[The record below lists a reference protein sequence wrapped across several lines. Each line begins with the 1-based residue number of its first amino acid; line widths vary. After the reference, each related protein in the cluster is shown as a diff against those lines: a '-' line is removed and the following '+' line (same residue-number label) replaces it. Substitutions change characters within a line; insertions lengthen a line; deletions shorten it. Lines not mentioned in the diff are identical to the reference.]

1 MAIKLPDTLR
11 TANDTYAIAVSEE
24 IKGGIVMNWMV
35 FASVLL
41 IAALALNVLALAVYG
56 FLWFN
61 FIVCIADAILL
72 IANFVFFFFRKK

>member
-1 MAIKLPDTLR
+1 
-11 TANDTYAIAVSEE
+11 
-24 IKGGIVMNWMV
+24 MV

-41 IAALALNVLALAVYG
+41 IATLIMNILAFAVYG

-72 IANFVFFFFRKK
+72 IANFVFFFFRRK

>member
-1 MAIKLPDTLR
+1 
-11 TANDTYAIAVSEE
+11 
-24 IKGGIVMNWMV
+24 MNWMV

-41 IAALALNVLALAVYG
+41 IAALIMNVLVLAVYG

-61 FIVCIADAILL
+61 FIVCIADVILL

>member
-1 MAIKLPDTLR
+1 
-11 TANDTYAIAVSEE
+11 
-24 IKGGIVMNWMV
+24 MNWMV

-41 IAALALNVLALAVYG
+41 IVALIMDVLTLAVYG
-56 FLWFN
+56 SLWFD

>member
-1 MAIKLPDTLR
+1 
-11 TANDTYAIAVSEE
+11 
-24 IKGGIVMNWMV
+24 MNWMI

-41 IAALALNVLALAVYG
+41 IAALVMNILALAVYG